1 MQKKFQKAGLIK
13 MNDLKLNKELYKYE
27 DIILV
32 TKVFSHLAL
41 IEVEEDNNYWKC
53 KKCGYEENSETSAFC
68 EKCGAISESKKSVL
82 KSFIERQLSTSTLPE
97 ITNCQNSYFNTDSLS
112 WLKEI
117 VPNVEDFTDI
127 NEYKEN
133 LKTVSQKYI

>member
-41 IEVEEDNNYWKC
+41 IEVEEDHNYWKC
-53 KKCGYEENSETSAFC
+53 RFKNCRYNTEQTELEFENYL
-68 EKCGAISESKKSVL
+68 IDYINSKGRKNDHL
-82 KSFIERQLSTSTLPE
+82 
-97 ITNCQNSYFNTDSLS
+97 
-112 WLKEI
+112 
-117 VPNVEDFTDI
+117 
-127 NEYKEN
+127 
-133 LKTVSQKYI
+133 

>member
-1 MQKKFQKAGLIK
+1 MKKVLMQKKFQKAGLIK

-53 KKCGYEENSETSAFC
+53 RFKN
-68 EKCGAISESKKSVL
+68 
-82 KSFIERQLSTSTLPE
+82 
-97 ITNCQNSYFNTDSLS
+97 
-112 WLKEI
+112 
-117 VPNVEDFTDI
+117 
-127 NEYKEN
+127 
-133 LKTVSQKYI
+133 

>member
-68 EKCGAISESKKSVL
+68 EKCGAISESKKSHPGSSSGYSTGRASIWTFTSRSPTP
-82 KSFIERQLSTSTLPE
+82 KTSGFIFS
-97 ITNCQNSYFNTDSLS
+97 I
-112 WLKEI
+112 WAA
-117 VPNVEDFTDI
+117 
-127 NEYKEN
+127 
-133 LKTVSQKYI
+133 

>member
-53 KKCGYEENSETSAFC
+53 RFKN
-68 EKCGAISESKKSVL
+68 
-82 KSFIERQLSTSTLPE
+82 
-97 ITNCQNSYFNTDSLS
+97 
-112 WLKEI
+112 
-117 VPNVEDFTDI
+117 
-127 NEYKEN
+127 
-133 LKTVSQKYI
+133 

>member
-1 MQKKFQKAGLIK
+1 

-53 KKCGYEENSETSAFC
+53 RFKNCRYNTEQTELEFENYLIDYINSKGRKNDHLLIRFDRNYFYVGHLYFCHGYQ
-68 EKCGAISESKKSVL
+68 IW
-82 KSFIERQLSTSTLPE
+82 
-97 ITNCQNSYFNTDSLS
+97 NCQ
-112 WLKEI
+112 
-117 VPNVEDFTDI
+117 
-127 NEYKEN
+127 
-133 LKTVSQKYI
+133 

>member
-53 KKCGYEENSETSAFC
+53 RYNTEQTELEFENYL
-68 EKCGAISESKKSVL
+68 IDYINSKGRKNDHL
-82 KSFIERQLSTSTLPE
+82 
-97 ITNCQNSYFNTDSLS
+97 
-112 WLKEI
+112 
-117 VPNVEDFTDI
+117 
-127 NEYKEN
+127 
-133 LKTVSQKYI
+133 

>member
-1 MQKKFQKAGLIK
+1 MKKVLMQKKFQKAGLIK

-53 KKCGYEENSETSAFC
+53 RFKNCRYIIQN
-68 EKCGAISESKKSVL
+68 
-82 KSFIERQLSTSTLPE
+82 RQ
-97 ITNCQNSYFNTDSLS
+97 S
-112 WLKEI
+112 W
-117 VPNVEDFTDI
+117 
-127 NEYKEN
+127 N
-133 LKTVSQKYI
+133 LKIILLII